1 LDAEGLNVGSGEGI
15 GNDMEIDSGDN
26 AQEYVVAER
35 QGHEVVM
42 EELAKTHE
50 NVVEKFK
57 SLEPQQLVK
66 ANELMS
72 GAIRD

>member
-1 LDAEGLNVGSGEGI
+1 
-15 GNDMEIDSGDN
+15 M
-26 AQEYVVAER
+26 
-35 QGHEVVM
+35 
-42 EELAKTHE
+42 THE